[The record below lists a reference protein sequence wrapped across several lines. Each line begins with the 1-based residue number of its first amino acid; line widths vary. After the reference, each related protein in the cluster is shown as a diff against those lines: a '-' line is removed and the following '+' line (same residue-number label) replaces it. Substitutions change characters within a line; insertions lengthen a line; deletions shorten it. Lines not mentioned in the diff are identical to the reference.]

1 MVQRNKFI
9 FIKQP
14 ELWLV
19 PVSKSYYWLNT
30 VNTHDPAFNTAVK

>member
-14 ELWLV
+14 ELWLIIGLTQ
-19 PVSKSYYWLNT
+19 SIHMTLHLTQQLSGSYLS
-30 VNTHDPAFNTAVK
+30 